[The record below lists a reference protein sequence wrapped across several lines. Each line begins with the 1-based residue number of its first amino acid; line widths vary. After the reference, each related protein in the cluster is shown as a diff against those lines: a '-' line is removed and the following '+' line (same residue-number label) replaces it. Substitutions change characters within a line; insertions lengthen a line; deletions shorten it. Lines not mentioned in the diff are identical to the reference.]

1 MGLVLTFFI
10 FINIIALIRLGVI
23 IDENEKY
30 YKTVLK
36 DLLNLLINLTIG
48 DIILFTLGFVTFLT
62 FIIIAIIIALLEY
75 ITNKNIKIIK
85 IFKKKPFNKRI

>member
-1 MGLVLTFFI
+1 MEFILIFFI
-10 FINIIALIRLGVI
+10 FINIIALIRLSVI
-23 IDENEKY
+23 IDENKKY

-48 DIILFTLGFVTFLT
+48 DIILFTLGFVTFFI
-62 FIIIAIIIALLEY
+62 FIITAIIIALLEY

-85 IFKKKPFNKRI
+85 IFKKKPFNKRR